1 MATDNEILFVVLK
14 QFMRNGQLSVV
25 GPVKVTRTRKA
36 AREYAASQ
44 RAKSK
49 RYTYRVMPASWGP
62 ES

>member
-1 MATDNEILFVVLK
+1 MATDNETLFIVLK
-14 QFMRNGQLSVV
+14 QFTRNGKVSIV